1 MIVRY
6 VRGAGATPNYSI
18 LDWTSGASIIY
29 SILGLILICI
39 RLLPPTCPRTLFC
52 CVHQFFY
59 SFGIVCAIQHGRVRL
74 IAILRPN
81 IANEV
86 FEMTPPAQQLRAL
99 PSALVLHQAWMQAS
113 LWITRSTSVLY
124 LPFYL
129 HRVNCLFF
137 FVILCLQQRSSY
149 LFLCAIFWLFHA
161 ECWFPWIWG
170 KHHLYFVFTDISL
183 CIFRYI

>member
-18 LDWTSGASIIY
+18 LDWTSGASIVY

-39 RLLPPTCPRTLFC
+39 RLLPPSCPRTLFC
-52 CVHQFFY
+52 CFHQFFY

-86 FEMTPPAQQLRAL
+86 FERTPPAQQLRAL

-113 LWITRSTSVLY
+113 LWITRSTYVLY

-129 HRVNCLFF
+129 QRVKCLFF
-137 FVILCLQQRSSY
+137 CHFVFAATQQLPISLRYLLAFSRRMLISVDLRKTSY
-149 LFLCAIFWLFHA
+149 FI
-161 ECWFPWIWG
+161 
-170 KHHLYFVFTDISL
+170 FTDISL
-183 CIFRYI
+183 YIFMYI